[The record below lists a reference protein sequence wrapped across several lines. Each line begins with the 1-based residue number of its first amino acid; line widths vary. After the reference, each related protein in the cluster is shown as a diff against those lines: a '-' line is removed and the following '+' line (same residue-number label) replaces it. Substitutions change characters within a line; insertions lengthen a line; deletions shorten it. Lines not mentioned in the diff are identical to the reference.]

1 MPAQNLQKIEWT
13 TLQEFISKINANFAI
28 IQNSP
33 LFKGIPGESVEGPRG
48 PAGLRGCKFLFVKYD
63 PNFVNAF
70 NLTGGST
77 NDIDAAWLTAHSDDA
92 NIQNLLTALET
103 NDLIDGDVIVL
114 ESTTELIK
122 VTTTDLGELVFTPTG
137 IYLSQE
143 IAAFNQL
150 QTLYDNTVQLIN
162 SISIE
167 QNIVID
173 RFSSIALSFGY
184 PSSANIPNPNITPN
198 SVYYPYIEGVSDFY
212 NSGVNATE
220 EDSPYNHLFY
230 ALSKQKYDGIHN
242 YTFVNGNVEDLI
254 SILDNTQSADT
265 SSTSLQHSPTRDFLP
280 AQIILQ
286 NNSKEG
292 IIIGN
297 KNTTMNNY
305 SKLFKNSLNELVL
318 TSFYENNINIDNGNI
333 TRNNYRRFN
342 YGLLILSQNRMYW
355 NKAFE
360 NFGTMDLI
368 GDFIQSNN
376 VDPDDANSN
385 LTYFDTPH
393 LRTRKVTS
401 DHDLTHIEIGF
412 VENNSGLPYQHSNTE
427 IFTDN
432 MRLIDHDSNNGF
444 GSIFLYTDQYGNI
457 RKDIFKESVFG
468 NDVKKFSDDIWAG
481 NGNYNMEVFLNGM
494 ERTDNDKQVVTS
506 DYLAALIRL
515 VVGVEG
521 DGAQRPYNLNIRN
534 FEHAWLMEDFA
545 PVFDQYSLGKSPKEI
560 SNDSHGWFGYE
571 RIPSLELN
579 KNLII
584 GKSSDHLANGRKHN
598 GDQLF
603 RVLQGNKNG
612 YVRDVIAIGN
622 MFKSYIPS
630 EFATADLLGD
640 SAVNDISQDVGS
652 DSIIFMKWR
661 KLLLPGIKPRT
672 VLCVSPKEDTPFGEV
687 IKNMQFAD
695 YAIGTGGQTHTQATI
710 NQHGEPSEVSEKG
723 LLDYVEQNIDNENV
737 FFEIAFAL
745 KTTNGG
751 TNSFQ
756 DSTVNKYSGGSQ
768 DQPFRKKL
776 LTGSHWRILWG
787 AFDKLRMYIKN
798 NFYTKDETDQFVAPI
813 GSIIA
818 WTPLQDTSSFVLT
831 PQVTIPKGWVPCFG
845 GTAIVAQPNG
855 QQRVVKVPD
864 LVNKFVLGEY
874 VSKYY
879 IDGTTMRVVCNGGLI
894 SSSKYAGDNFIYL
907 KEKHIP
913 PHIHQHTHDA
923 NGVIKARVVVAKL
936 SNIYPHSGTGG
947 GYTWFKD
954 WNDQITTM
962 EIDIDSSRYKDRR
975 IPTSGD
981 GGSYGYGNEP
991 QWNTVKPWFDNSSGQ
1006 QDSGKNTP
1014 ISKYPREWSQ
1024 STRARNTDGSN
1035 TPFAVNQGLSVE
1047 DFDRNPVDNTYST
1060 HDIIHRPSNGNNWT
1074 GVFGGATNGDN
1085 KKVQSRLD
1093 LVSKHIK
1100 LIYIYRVG
1108 VGLTSYSPDTH
1119 PGTPYPISNVGSA
1132 NNFGNDIWSMQE
1144 EITDPIIPIITPI
1157 VG

>member
-1 MPAQNLQKIEWT
+1 MPSQNLQKIEWT
-13 TLQEFISKINANFAI
+13 NLQEFISKINANFAI

-33 LFKGIPGESVEGPRG
+33 LFKGIPGESVEGPTG
-48 PAGLRGCKFLFVKYD
+48 PAGLRGGKFLFVKYD

-412 VENNSGLPYQHSNTE
+412 VESNSGLPYQHSNTE
-427 IFTDN
+427 FFTDN
-432 MRLIDHDSNNGF
+432 MRLVDHDSNNGF

-494 ERTDNDKQVVTS
+494 ERTDNDKQVITS

-534 FEHAWLMEDFA
+534 FEHVWLMEDFA

-560 SNDSHGWFGYE
+560 NNDNHHWFGYE

-584 GKSSDHLANGRKHN
+584 GKSSDHLANNRVHN

-630 EFATADLLGD
+630 EFATDDLLGD
-640 SAVNDISQDVGS
+640 SAVNDISQSAGS
-652 DSIIFMKWR
+652 DSIIFTKWR
-661 KLLLPGIKPRT
+661 KLFLPGTKPRT

-687 IKNMQFAD
+687 VKNMQFAD
-695 YAIGTGGQTHTQATI
+695 YDTIGAATHTQATI
-710 NQHGEPSEVSEKG
+710 NQHSEPSEVSEKG
-723 LLDYVEQNIDNENV
+723 LLDYIDQNLTNEDV

-751 TNSFQ
+751 TSSYQ
-756 DSTVNKYSGGSQ
+756 ATSVNKYIGGSE
-768 DQPFRKKL
+768 DHPFRRKF
-776 LTGSHWRILWG
+776 LTGAHWRILWG
-787 AFDKLRMYIKN
+787 AFDKLRMHIKN

-818 WTPLQDTSSFVLT
+818 WTPLQDTNSQVVV

-845 GTAIVAQPNG
+845 GTAIVQTSNG

-864 LVNKFVLGEY
+864 LINKFVFGEY

-879 IDGTTMRVVCNGGLI
+879 VNGNTMRVVCNGGLL
-894 SSSKYAGDNFIYL
+894 SNNKYGGKNYL
-907 KEKHIP
+907 FLEEKHIP
-913 PHIHQHTHDA
+913 PHIHHHTHDA
-923 NGVIKARVVVAKL
+923 NGVIKARLLLCKYNTVQ
-936 SNIYPHSGTGG
+936 PDQGG
-947 GYTWFKD
+947 IDGDGLNQTWFKN
-954 WNDQITTM
+954 WITKRLALGHVA
-962 EIDIDSSRYKDRR
+962 IDSVNYSDLDLPYGVTSFPNTR
-975 IPTSGD
+975 ISTSGD
-981 GGSYGYGNEP
+981 G
-991 QWNTVKPWFDNSSGQ
+991 K
-1006 QDSGKNTP
+1006 
-1014 ISKYPREWSQ
+1014 ISPRSRFPREWCADQ
-1024 STRARNTDGSN
+1024 RNQRSIPPTLEQEEAFSSPRPVNYNLSEEPYQGSSVDGIM
-1035 TPFAVNQGLSVE
+1035 
-1047 DFDRNPVDNTYST
+1047 DRPA
-1060 HDIIHRPSNGNNWT
+1060 NGNNWT
-1074 GVFGGATNGDN
+1074 GVFGGTDNGN
-1085 KKVQSRLD
+1085 KRVQEKLDIVSRHL
-1093 LVSKHIK
+1093 K

-1108 VGLTSYSPDTH
+1108 TGLVDYTH
-1119 PGTPYPISNVGSA
+1119 ASVYNGNAQYPITKTND
-1132 NNFGNDIWSMQE
+1132 FGTEVTTVQNQGTQIEAS
-1144 EITDPIIPIITPI
+1144 TPAAGGAAPIF
-1157 VG
+1157 G